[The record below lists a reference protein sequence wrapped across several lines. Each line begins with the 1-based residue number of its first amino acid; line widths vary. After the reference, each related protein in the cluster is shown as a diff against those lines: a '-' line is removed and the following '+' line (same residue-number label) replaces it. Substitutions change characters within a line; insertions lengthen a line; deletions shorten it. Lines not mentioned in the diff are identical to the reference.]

1 VAEAQA
7 NVDALNLRR
16 KAAGLSELRFGTAL
30 HAGEVVYGNIGT
42 ADRHDFTVIGP
53 AVNLAFQLETLTK
66 ELGRAPLLS
75 AEFAKLCSAAVEPLG
90 AHSLRGLST
99 PVEVFAPAAP

>member
-1 VAEAQA
+1 MIIAQSCTQWPPVLHGHGA
-7 NVDALNLRR
+7 SVL
-16 KAAGLSELRFGTAL
+16 AL